1 MNALVFDTETTG
13 LPLYGSAHPSD
24 AVYQPRMC
32 SIAMALVDEHGA
44 ELARF
49 ASLIKPVG
57 WPLDDP
63 LFVNNMKS
71 ASEKA
76 HGLTFEQLEAD
87 GVLIDSVRE
96 EWNTLYARAT
106 YVCGFNVWFDHK
118 IARGEWKRLGHP
130 IPFREKQGICLMKG
144 STELCK
150 IERKAPGGGFKFPK
164 LGEAV
169 KILLGKDHTRAH
181 SAEGDLDVSL
191 EIYRYLAERGL
202 LVPEDQPEAKQ
213 PAAVA
218 A

>member
-1 MNALVFDTETTG
+1 MTALVFDTETTG
-13 LPLYGSAHPSD
+13 LPFYGSAHPSD
-24 AVYQPRMC
+24 APYQPRMC
-32 SIAMALVDEHGA
+32 SIAMALVDGDGT

-57 WPLDDP
+57 WPLDDER
-63 LFVNNMKS
+63 FVSNMKQ

-76 HGLTFEQLEAD
+76 HGLTFEQLEAE
-87 GVLIDSVRE
+87 GALIDSVRE
-96 EWNTLYARAT
+96 EWNKLYEGAD

-144 STELCK
+144 TTELCK
-150 IERKAPGGGFKFPK
+150 IERKAPGGGYKFPK

-169 KILLGKDHTRAH
+169 QILLNKPHTKAH

-191 EIYRYLAERGL
+191 DLYRFLAEREL
-202 LVPEDQPEAKQ
+202 LVPEDQPAAKQ
-213 PAAVA
+213 AAA
-218 A
+218 